1 MRALCG
7 EKSFFSPLFT
17 ANLTLFFD
25 KTSTRVGT
33 SFWALS
39 SPSSPT
45 WPAPANIEL
54 QLTPKRWL
62 KAPRSLNAS
71 LVPVST
77 KWTRPTRLK
86 QSVTLAF
93 KSLFTSKSFWNL
105 LKMRRSSGSCKE
117 KTQTHTI
124 AAELNNSEIKLNS
137 ASRPF
142 QDLKLE

>member
-1 MRALCG
+1 MRWKKIFHRKIQRNSYKNSPLSAHSTLKDAGALRW
-7 EKSFFSPLFT
+7 KKFFSPLFT

-105 LKMRRSSGSCKE
+105 LKMRRSIGSCKA
-117 KTQTHTI
+117 KT
-124 AAELNNSEIKLNS
+124 
-137 ASRPF
+137 
-142 QDLKLE
+142 